1 MSTNTNARGLRR
13 GRRLGLA
20 ALALAGVTAGL
31 AVATSGTASAL
42 PLCGGNQNVQMA
54 PVTCTNSRTIDGTTF
69 TVVLDVTAGG
79 TITASYTLDAPRSV
93 DTPDPG
99 ALTPG
104 DLVHPAGPRVVGRDP
119 GGRRRPPRCRRRSTA
134 ARSTSKAVFTG
145 NGDARGRIAAPFV
158 TTANDCQSA
167 PTTTAPPTTT
177 PTTTSDDAGDHRAAD
192 RPDHDAIVGEP
203 DLGGRVDDG
212 RVQQLGRPADDGHR
226 HRPARRERPARPGR
240 HRADHQEPRRRRH
253 PAVTLPGGEGRKGRP
268 D

>member
-1 MSTNTNARGLRR
+1 MSTNTNARVLRR
-13 GRRLGLA
+13 GRSLGLA

-42 PLCGGNQNVQMA
+42 PLCGGNQNIQMA

-79 TITASYTLDAPRSV
+79 SITASYTLDAPRSV
-93 DTPDPG
+93 DTPIRVRSHRGISSSPN
-99 ALTPG
+99 
-104 DLVHPAGPRVVGRDP
+104 VHEASGVIPAGATSGSL
-119 GGRRRPPRCRRRSTA
+119 STTL
-134 ARSTSKAVFTG
+134 SCGQIDTKAVFTG

-167 PTTTAPPTTT
+167 PTTHGPADDDGDHHA
-177 PTTTSDDAGDHRAAD
+177 DDAADHAAD

-212 RVQQLGRPADDGHR
+212 RVQ
-226 HRPARRERPARPGR
+226 
-240 HRADHQEPRRRRH
+240 HRAPCRRRA
-253 PAVTLPGGEGRKGRP
+253 PAPACSS
-268 D
+268 